1 MTKKLNSEHILVVDD
16 VQANLKVIVKTLT
29 NEGYKVSTA
38 ISSDQAL
45 KQISYDLPDLILLDI
60 QTSGIDGF
68 EICQRLKE
76 NPEMKDI
83 PVILMAVP
91 SNIKNIV
98 KGLTLGAVDY
108 ITIPFQTI
116 EVLSKVKNHIHLQ
129 QLKKNLEKE
138 VAKKTYELTQALEQL
153 KASQVKPIKS
163 EEMLV
168 TGELMAGVA
177 NEFNHPIGSIYSN
190 SFYLETYI
198 KNILEHLF
206 LYQKNYPNPVAEI
219 IQSAEDIDLDFIIED
234 FPNII
239 TSIKTSSERI
249 KYLSSYLQKFRK
261 QSVITAHKSIDS
273 ALLILKHR
281 LKANQYRSGIKVVKK
296 YGDLPKMKCLPGQLI
311 QVFMNIIYNAI
322 DEIDEFGKKVG
333 FSNCKFE
340 PKIVINTLMSHDK
353 KEVIVT
359 IKNNGIGM
367 SEEVKRTVFDKLSNT
382 RALAKGTSL
391 SLSIAHQIV
400 VNNYHGK
407 LCCESIINK
416 GSKFILQLPI
426 TEMSKNMR

>member
-1 MTKKLNSEHILVVDD
+1 MTKKLNSEYILVVDD

-45 KQISYDLPDLILLDI
+45 KQISYDIPDLILLDI
-60 QTSGIDGF
+60 QTSGIDGL

-108 ITIPFQTI
+108 ITIPFQAI

-168 TGELMAGVA
+168 AGELMAGVA

-190 SFYLETYI
+190 SSYLETYM
-198 KNILEHLF
+198 KNILQHLF

-219 IQSAEDIDLDFIIED
+219 IQSAEDIDLDFIIGD

-261 QSVITAHKSIDS
+261 QSVITVHKSIDS

-296 YGDLPKMKCLPGQLI
+296 YGDLPKMKCLTGQLI

-322 DEIDEFGKKVG
+322 DEIDEFGNKVG

-340 PKIVINTLMSHDK
+340 PKIVINTLISHDK

-359 IKNNGIGM
+359 IKDNGIGM

-382 RALAKGTSL
+382 RYVAKGTSL

-400 VNNYHGK
+400 VKNYHGK
-407 LCCESIINK
+407 LCCESTINK